1 MVDWRYLKASG
12 HLSPH
17 TPLVVEG
24 AVETVTK
31 VAASAL
37 SDWAGMRDDEIVR
50 DVLSRHPRKSELD
63 AAAIR
68 EGELEIRPG
77 LTVEVADWD
86 SFWLEPPIEERNA
99 GWRMNSMLMLD
110 GLTSHAQHAVNYE
123 AADMALAILH
133 AWARANVGRKPASAM
148 AWHDHA
154 TALRQ
159 TRILRL
165 YEVMRRLDRLNANE
179 HRFFIKL
186 AAMHANALRDEKF
199 FSGFNN
205 HGLDQSIALYMSSRV
220 MGMCEQAVA
229 WRDVS
234 RTRILA
240 LLEQQFT
247 HSDCVHVENSPEY
260 HASVLLRFVHV
271 RHMFEHYEDHEPLA
285 ALDSVLSRAMAFL
298 GTIMRPNGFLPLL
311 GDTEERALNVR
322 AFKDLKGSR
331 EYRELAWLLT
341 DGETGNMPRTGFRLF
356 EEAGYAVY
364 ADYPEGEID
373 YRRVMHLVMKC
384 GLKSTYH
391 RHDDDNSIT
400 LHALGRDWLIDSGLF
415 LHEAADKRR
424 IYVRSPAAHTVSMPL
439 GASTRRQPFGEPDA
453 FWGVRES
460 EAGEGVL
467 HAVTGTSRMFVNHT
481 YDRRLDIMSATA
493 FRLHDR
499 IVSHEPSPRVV
510 ASCFQVPADLVLVS
524 CDDASE
530 VVFEDGEGR
539 RFTIRKSA
547 GPDTSLDVVCG
558 QDGDEL
564 RGWTSPRYNVLEPC
578 HHVRF
583 RTIDSAETTELSF
596 ILQLEA
602 ADS

>member
-1 MVDWRYLKASG
+1 MVDWRYLKNSG

-17 TPLVVEG
+17 IPIMTDAGLVALADVR
-24 AVETVTK
+24 
-31 VAASAL
+31 ASDLTAW
-37 SDWAGMRDDEIVR
+37 SQGRDDEVVR
-50 DVLSRHPRKSELD
+50 DVINRNPRTLESEVRQLQ
-63 AAAIR
+63 A
-68 EGELEIRPG
+68 GKLVIRPG
-77 LTVEVADWD
+77 LEVAVTDWD
-86 SFWLEPPIEERNA
+86 EFWRSPPITERNA
-99 GWRMNSMLMLD
+99 GWRMNCLLMLD
-110 GLTSHAQHAVNYE
+110 SLTAFAIQTENADVAKFGLS
-123 AADMALAILH
+123 ILH
-133 AWARANVGRKPASAM
+133 AWARANVGRRPASEM

-159 TRILRL
+159 NRILRL
-165 YEVMRRLDRLNANE
+165 YEVMRRLEMLNASE
-179 HRFFIKL
+179 HRFFIKML
-186 AAMHANALRDEKF
+186 AMHANALHDDSF

-205 HGLDQSIALYMSSRV
+205 HGLDQSIALYMTSQL
-220 MGMCEQAVA
+220 MGMCEQAPA
-229 WRDVS
+229 WRIKS
-234 RTRILA
+234 SERMLA
-240 LLEQQFT
+240 LLDQQFT
-247 HSDCVHVENSPEY
+247 RTDCVHVENSPEY
-260 HASVLLRFVHV
+260 HVSVLLRFVLI
-271 RHMFEHYEDHEPLA
+271 RQMFDHYAERGPLE
-285 ALDSVLSRAMAFL
+285 ALDNVISRAMRYL
-298 GTIMRPNGFLPLL
+298 VKVMRPDGLLPLL
-311 GDTEERALNVR
+311 GDTEDRKLNPR
-322 AFKDLKGSR
+322 AFKPLAGSR
-331 EYRELAWLLT
+331 EYRQLTWLLT
-341 DGETGNMPRTGFRLF
+341 SGEAGEVPQAGLGLF
-356 EEAGYAVY
+356 CEAGYAVY
-364 ADYPEGEID
+364 SGYPDGEDD
-373 YRRVMHLVMKC
+373 YRRASHLVLKC

-439 GASTRRQPFGEPDA
+439 GASTRREPFGEPDA